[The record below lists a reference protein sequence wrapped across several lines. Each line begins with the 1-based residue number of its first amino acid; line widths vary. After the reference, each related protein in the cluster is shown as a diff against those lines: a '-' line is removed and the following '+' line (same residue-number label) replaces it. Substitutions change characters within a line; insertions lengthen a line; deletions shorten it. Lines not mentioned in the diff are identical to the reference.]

1 MGTTNKTL
9 SQTVPS
15 AVDRDNIKAFR
26 NRVSLVGLA
35 TGEVVQCLS
44 IPAGMLVLNVMTRVI
59 TPETCGAITAVVGDG
74 DGANSWDA
82 SANLAAA
89 AGTVYAGVGG
99 TDAYVTTGK
108 LYAADTIDIT
118 ITVANGPCVAGV
130 VEVMA
135 ICVAFPPIVG
145 SL

>member
-9 SQTVPS
+9 SQTVP
-15 AVDRDNIKAFR
+15 AMTDRDNIKCFR
-26 NRVSLVGLA
+26 NRVNLVGMA

-59 TPETCGAITAVVGDG
+59 TPETCGATTATVGDG
-74 DGANSWDA
+74 AGANSWDA
-82 SANLAAA
+82 SINLAAA

-99 TDAYVTTGK
+99 TDAYVTPGK
-108 LYAADTIDIT
+108 LYTADTIDIT
-118 ITVANGPCVAGV
+118 LTVANGPMVAGV
-130 VEVMA
+130 LEVMA
-135 ICVAFPPIVG
+135 ICVEFPPIVG